1 MIFRG
6 FVRLFTAL
14 YLNFESWIRVIFPRK
29 NSNMRRLTAAA
40 VALCFFV
47 CACSESARTLSGLD
61 PEAFKTD
68 STALYVINNHNGME
82 ACITNYGARL
92 VSLCVPGADGKLR
105 DVVLGFGDIRTYT
118 SNNSAFGA
126 LVGPYANPTAVL
138 KDGNRQTA
146 RAAVCLETQHFPDS
160 PNHPRFPTTVLRP
173 GERFFSHTA
182 YGFTTE

>member
-6 FVRLFTAL
+6 FVRLFTAI

-40 VALCFFV
+40 FAFCFFV
-47 CACSESARTLSGLD
+47 CACSESARTVSGLD
-61 PEAFKTD
+61 PEAFQTD
-68 STALYVINNHNGME
+68 STALYVITNHNGME

-126 LVGPYANPTAVL
+126 LVGPYANPTTGA
-138 KDGNRQTA
+138 
-146 RAAVCLETQHFPDS
+146 
-160 PNHPRFPTTVLRP
+160 
-173 GERFFSHTA
+173 
-182 YGFTTE
+182 